1 MLKKLNRNNWLIEE
15 GQLTKKGRQ
24 LLLGGSFFYFVLL
37 CLMCFL
43 PQLPEPGM
51 ETPGIQHFG
60 RVVVLLIPF
69 NSLINLGQVTSLLQ
83 LIKVLVQNIAN
94 IFLLFPL
101 VFQLLWLWPWLGTR
115 KRVLCFSLGMS
126 VWIELSQIVLDL
138 LFDFNR
144 VFEIDDLWT
153 NTLGGYLAYL
163 CFKWL
168 QASISKDNL
177 S

>member
-1 MLKKLNRNNWLIEE
+1 MKPSIYGLTRQELIEWAE
-15 GQLTKKGRQ
+15 EHGEKKFRATQ
-24 LLLGGSFFYFVLL
+24 IW
-37 CLMCFL
+37 
-43 PQLPEPGM
+43 E
-51 ETPGIQHFG
+51 
-60 RVVVLLIPF
+60 
-69 NSLINLGQVTSLLQ
+69 
-83 LIKVLVQNIAN
+83 
-94 IFLLFPL
+94 
-101 VFQLLWLWPWLGTR
+101 WLYR

-126 VWIELSQIVLDL
+126 LWIELSQIVLDL

-168 QASISKDNL
+168 QASISKDKL

>member
-43 PQLPEPGM
+43 PQRPEPGM

-101 VFQLLWLWPWLGTR
+101 VFQLLWLWSWLGTR

-163 CFKWL
+163 CFKWVK
-168 QASISKDNL
+168 ASMGKDNL

>member
-15 GQLTKKGRQ
+15 GQLTNKGRQ

-43 PQLPEPGM
+43 PQRPEPGM

-83 LIKVLVQNIAN
+83 LIKVVVQNIEN

-101 VFQLLWLWPWLGTR
+101 FFQLLCLWHGLGTR

-163 CFKWL
+163 CFKWV
-168 QASISKDNL
+168 QASMGKDNL

>member
-1 MLKKLNRNNWLIEE
+1 MLKKLNRNNRLIEE

-43 PQLPEPGM
+43 PQRPEPGM

-83 LIKVLVQNIAN
+83 LIKVFVQNIAN

-153 NTLGGYLAYL
+153 NALGGYLAYL
-163 CFKWL
+163 CFKWV
-168 QASISKDNL
+168 QASMGKDNL

>member
-43 PQLPEPGM
+43 PQRPEPGM

-69 NSLINLGQVTSLLQ
+69 NSLINLGQVTSS
-83 LIKVLVQNIAN
+83 
-94 IFLLFPL
+94 
-101 VFQLLWLWPWLGTR
+101 
-115 KRVLCFSLGMS
+115 CFSNHARFAHAFGQ
-126 VWIELSQIVLDL
+126 EDL
-138 LFDFNR
+138 PQD
-144 VFEIDDLWT
+144 VI
-153 NTLGGYLAYL
+153 
-163 CFKWL
+163 
-168 QASISKDNL
+168 
-177 S
+177 